1 MEVLARSG
9 HFAQVVIADGN
20 LPVGA
25 MTGPNSTTVHLNF
38 RPGLLDAL
46 TVLEGILEVC
56 PIQGAIVMEKP
67 AEAKESAPKPE
78 RKPRAVKPAKKEVET
93 KKEETKEESSDKP
106 EDKEKRKPNPRAS
119 KPGWKGDDYVPTKAE
134 LNNPNNPY
142 YKGNK
147 KSNQENG
154 SKENKNSDK
163 RNSDNKGSENRNN
176 RNSENR
182 NKDHS

>member
-1 MEVLARSG
+1 MLKTAVIHPTIMEALGRSG

-67 AEAKESAPKPE
+67 VAANAEIHDAYKALLGGVTWQAME
-78 RKPRAVKPAKKEVET
+78 RWAFYDKIREPTTTLIIQTGEQRRFANLILTVGVVKM
-93 KKEETKEESSDKP
+93 
-106 EDKEKRKPNPRAS
+106 
-119 KPGWKGDDYVPTKAE
+119 AE
-134 LNNPNNPY
+134 
-142 YKGNK
+142 
-147 KSNQENG
+147 ENG
-154 SKENKNSDK
+154 F
-163 RNSDNKGSENRNN
+163 
-176 RNSENR
+176 
-182 NKDHS
+182 

>member
-1 MEVLARSG
+1 MLKTPVIHPTIMEVLARSG

-67 AEAKESAPKPE
+67 PEANAEIHDAYKRLLGDNVTWDSME
-78 RKPRAVKPAKKEVET
+78 RWAFYDKIRNPNTTLIIQTGEQRRFANLILTVGVVKMA
-93 KKEETKEESSDKP
+93 EES
-106 EDKEKRKPNPRAS
+106 
-119 KPGWKGDDYVPTKAE
+119 GF
-134 LNNPNNPY
+134 
-142 YKGNK
+142 
-147 KSNQENG
+147 
-154 SKENKNSDK
+154 
-163 RNSDNKGSENRNN
+163 
-176 RNSENR
+176 
-182 NKDHS
+182 

>member
-1 MEVLARSG
+1 MLKTQVIHPTIMEVLARSG

-67 AEAKESAPKPE
+67 QEANAEIHEAYKELLGDISWEEME
-78 RKPRAVKPAKKEVET
+78 RWSFYDKIRDPNTTLIIQTGEQRRFANLILTVGVVKMA
-93 KKEETKEESSDKP
+93 EE
-106 EDKEKRKPNPRAS
+106 
-119 KPGWKGDDYVPTKAE
+119 
-134 LNNPNNPY
+134 
-142 YKGNK
+142 
-147 KSNQENG
+147 
-154 SKENKNSDK
+154 
-163 RNSDNKGSENRNN
+163 RNF
-176 RNSENR
+176 
-182 NKDHS
+182 